1 MKYFLI
7 AFLLFI
13 IIIYTIYDRISY
25 LYYDNSNDNKNN
37 NNIITYNTIN
47 DNYHNYNKNDDN
59 DKIDVISK
67 YYPIEKIMDNKEK
80 KKEDNDNDNDIFI
93 KYSSIKNK
101 LETDADYSKFY
112 ANIDTIRDSMYI
124 SIIDNII
131 YNDTQLIEIIIND
144 IQKTKLK
151 YDFNKLKNIFVI
163 KKKNDKNTKLILF
176 YDGLII
182 NTKKFRFVKNNFMG
196 NTIVY
201 KLDYNN
207 SIINHYLQ

>member
-13 IIIYTIYDRISY
+13 IIIYTIYDRIAY
-25 LYYDNSNDNKNN
+25 LYYDNSNDNKN

-47 DNYHNYNKNDDN
+47 DNYHNYNKNDN
-59 DKIDVISK
+59 KIDEISK
-67 YYPIEKIMDNKEK
+67 YYPIEKLMDNKEK
-80 KKEDNDNDNDIFI
+80 KKEDNENDNDIFI

-131 YNDTQLIEIIIND
+131 YDDTQLIEIIIND

>member
-13 IIIYTIYDRISY
+13 IIIYTIYDRIAY
-25 LYYDNSNDNKNN
+25 LYYDNSNDNKN

-47 DNYHNYNKNDDN
+47 DNYHNYNKNDN
-59 DKIDVISK
+59 KIDEISK
-67 YYPIEKIMDNKEK
+67 YYPIEKLMDNKEK
-80 KKEDNDNDNDIFI
+80 KKEDNENDNDIFI

-124 SIIDNII
+124 SILDNII
-131 YNDTQLIEIIIND
+131 YDDTQLIEIIIND

>member
-25 LYYDNSNDNKNN
+25 LYYDNSNDNNN
-37 NNIITYNTIN
+37 SNIITYNTIN
-47 DNYHNYNKNDDN
+47 DNYHNYNKNDN
-59 DKIDVISK
+59 KIDEISK
-67 YYPIEKIMDNKEK
+67 YYPIEKLMDNKEK
-80 KKEDNDNDNDIFI
+80 KKEDKEDNDNDIFI

-131 YNDTQLIEIIIND
+131 YDDTQLIEIIIND